1 MKLKPGLGAFNTIC
15 EGNGLGLFYSSRAPG
30 AYMEQ
35 THLNSQIIY
44 CCWFLSMKWLKWS
57 FVQSWIYLSL

>member
-44 CCWFLSMKWLKWS
+44 CCWFLSMK
-57 FVQSWIYLSL
+57 